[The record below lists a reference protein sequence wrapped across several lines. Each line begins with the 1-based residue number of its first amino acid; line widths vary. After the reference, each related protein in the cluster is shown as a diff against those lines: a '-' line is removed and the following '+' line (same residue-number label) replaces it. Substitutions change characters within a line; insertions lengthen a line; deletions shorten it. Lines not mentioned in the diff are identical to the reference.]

1 MQSRLPGRRRP
12 RQPSN
17 RGVLKSIV
25 LTFDKGT
32 NVSKQGDEA
41 SRAASNSPDLLEL
54 EATLGHSFARREL
67 LEQALTH
74 TSQARERD
82 AQNGGDLQAGDNEQ
96 LEFLGDAVLG
106 FVSAEELCRRF
117 PNLREGELSKL
128 RAHLVSEK
136 HLVKVSHKLRL
147 GDYLRLGKG
156 EEKSGGRRKTA
167 LLVDALEAILAALY
181 LDGGMGAARNL
192 IVGEIMNP
200 ELGRIATDGGSL
212 PLTDYKSALQEKLQ
226 AIGRAQPVYV
236 LVKEHGPQHKKTFT
250 IEAHLTDVNSRCDPE
265 YVGRAE
271 GSTKKSAEQESARL
285 VLEHLAAT
293 AGKDNASDKP
303 DPGTS

>member
-1 MQSRLPGRRRP
+1 M
-12 RQPSN
+12 
-17 RGVLKSIV
+17 
-25 LTFDKGT
+25 
-32 NVSKQGDEA
+32 SKQGDD
-41 SRAASNSPDLLEL
+41 SPYVASNSPGLSDL
-54 EATLGHSFARREL
+54 EASLGHSFRSPEL

-82 AQNGGDLQAGDNEQ
+82 AQTAGETHASDNEQ

-136 HLVKVSHKLRL
+136 HLVKVAHKLAL

-156 EEKSGGRRKTA
+156 EEKSGGRKKTA

-181 LDGGMGAARNL
+181 LDGGIGPARNL
-192 IVGEIMNP
+192 IVSEIMNA
-200 ELGRIATDGGSL
+200 ELERVATNGISVQ
-212 PLTDYKSALQEKLQ
+212 LTDFKSALQEKLQ
-226 AIGRAQPVYV
+226 ALGRAQPVYV

-250 IEAHLTDVNSRCDPE
+250 IEAHLTDPNNKRTPE

-293 AGKDNASDKP
+293 SAKDDAPPSL